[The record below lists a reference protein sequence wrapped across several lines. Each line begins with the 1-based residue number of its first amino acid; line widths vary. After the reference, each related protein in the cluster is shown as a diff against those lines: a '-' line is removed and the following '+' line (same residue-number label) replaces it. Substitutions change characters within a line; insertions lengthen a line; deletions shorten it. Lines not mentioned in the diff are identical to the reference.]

1 MWLDASQHLD
11 ELAALNAAHADRQI
25 QPVAGTGG
33 TFIVGA
39 DLLTDC
45 GEGCYWHGYCEW
57 LEKLTPTD
65 AVPLPQE
72 GDELR

>member
-11 ELAALNAAHADRQI
+11 ELAVLNAAHADRQI

-33 TFIVGA
+33 TFLVGA

-45 GEGCYWHGYCEW
+45 GEGYYWHGYSEW
-57 LEKLTPTD
+57 LEKLPPTD
-65 AVPLPQE
+65 AVPLPQD
-72 GDELR
+72 DEVR

>member
-1 MWLDASQHLD
+1 MKFLNASQHLD

-33 TFIVGA
+33 AMLVCA

-45 GEGCYWHGYCEW
+45 GDGCYWHGYCEW

-65 AVPLPQE
+65 AVPLPP
-72 GDELR
+72 DEPVG

>member
-11 ELAALNAAHADRQI
+11 ELAILNTAHADRQI

-33 TFIVGA
+33 TFLVGA

-45 GEGCYWHGYCEW
+45 GEGCYWHDYCEW

-65 AVPLPQE
+65 AVPSPQD
-72 GDELR
+72 DELR